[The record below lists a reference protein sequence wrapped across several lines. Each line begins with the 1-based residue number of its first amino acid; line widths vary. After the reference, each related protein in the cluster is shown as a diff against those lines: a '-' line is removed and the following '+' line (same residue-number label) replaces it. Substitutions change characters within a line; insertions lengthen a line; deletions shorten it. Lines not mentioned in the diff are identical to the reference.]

1 MTYFEAEILT
11 AFVAAIVTATISL
24 YPAKL
29 LNSVFKEKNPQ
40 KLSFLW
46 GYFAVIFNYLTW
58 LLGIF
63 YGLIIS
69 LSNQTSLF
77 VSAIMVVGLMLLSFV
92 SLRALQRTLWALIVL
107 NFTFLF
113 TFSPLIVIIN
123 ILYLR
128 NRWSELRFADA
139 LSAEEAKVNEKPK
152 KKPIN
157 DLIAGD
163 LIKNYKGFGIVKQE
177 QGVSVGS
184 EAFSNV
190 IEAEKYIAENI
201 DNLRPYTGAF
211 EGNDSVSN
219 EFNSNELVEDRQ
231 GLLSEK
237 KEDYN
242 FVTEALRMYKDGG
255 LSEAAVLEIVLSKRK

>member
-1 MTYFEAEILT
+1 MTYFEAEIMT

-29 LNSVFKEKNPQ
+29 LNSVFEEKNPQ

-46 GYFAVIFNYLTW
+46 GYFAVIFNYLIW

-92 SLRALQRTLWALIVL
+92 SLRALQRTLWALIV
-107 NFTFLF
+107 
-113 TFSPLIVIIN
+113 IIN

-128 NRWSELRFADA
+128 NRWSEFRFADA
-139 LSAEEAKVNEKPK
+139 LSAEETKVNEKPK

-157 DLIAGD
+157 GLIAGD

-184 EAFSNV
+184 ETFSNV
-190 IEAEKYIAENI
+190 IEAEKHIAENI

-219 EFNSNELVEDRQ
+219 EFNSNELDEDRQ